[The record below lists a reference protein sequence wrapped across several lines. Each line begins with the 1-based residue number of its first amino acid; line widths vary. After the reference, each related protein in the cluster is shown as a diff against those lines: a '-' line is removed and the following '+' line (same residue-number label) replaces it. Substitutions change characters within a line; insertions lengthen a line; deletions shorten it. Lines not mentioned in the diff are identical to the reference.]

1 MQLKKPN
8 LGILQKILLSFL
20 IISLL
25 PLLFLGYAGT
35 ENLTRT
41 GMQVLQQVEQMGARN
56 LKQTDELGKIS
67 VEDSVKAL
75 DKKATEAI
83 EMRTVELAQRIA
95 DFLYERDKDLIVLS
109 HLQPSADLYLKI
121 YQAARRDVISTAHTN
136 FRGVKLSAL
145 KSSNPENDHSWRHM
159 KPLDFKKISRP
170 LYREITFID
179 LQGQEI
185 IKIRDGLVSK
195 ELRDISR
202 REHTYC
208 QAETYF
214 RQLSGLKPGE
224 IYVSNVI
231 GAHVPGWLY
240 KDDKGKIAVKTG
252 SAYAGKENPT
262 GRKFEGIIRWATPV
276 FNSQGA
282 KTGYVTMALDHI
294 HVMEFTDHVIPTE
307 ERFTVLSDG
316 GSGNYAWM
324 WDYRGKSISHPRD
337 FFIIGYDPTTGLEVP
352 GWLSQETYN
361 AYKRSGMTLE
371 EFTRQLP
378 SFRNFSQKKAPS
390 AEQIRSGNISLDC
403 RILDTAPQCEG
414 WHKGTEDGGSGS
426 FLILWSGLWKLTTY
440 AAIPYHTGQYGNSK
454 RGFGYVTL
462 GANVDEFHRDANITK
477 AKIERRLADDA
488 GEINRQNSQTLGL
501 IKEQAARN
509 RLQMIMITLLS
520 VAGVIAI
527 SIMLSLSIT
536 KPLRRLTDGALAMSR
551 GQLEQSIEVTSGDE
565 IGQLAATFNEM
576 ARSIA
581 ELDKMK
587 SDFVTIASH
596 ELRTPIQAMLLSVS
610 GILEGYSGNIDDEV
624 REDLQIAKQGIERLM
639 RLVESLLNLS
649 RIESRKTELSFEP
662 VQPAEMVN
670 LAIAE
675 VNDLAFSHN
684 HRLTMHVPEGL
695 PTINVDRDS
704 IIQVL
709 INLLSNAIKYNP
721 DGGCINL
728 GVELSAGQIRFQIA
742 DNGYGVPENAREDI
756 FKKFFQ
762 ADSLMSQKV
771 GGTGLGLTICK
782 GIVEMHHGM
791 IVCDSPLPSGLFPDW
806 PLGDERRG
814 AVFTV
819 TFPLKG
825 SSIAESKESD
835 RG

>member
-1 MQLKKPN
+1 MPIKKPR
-8 LGILQKILLSFL
+8 LGILHKILFSFL
-20 IISLL
+20 AVALP
-25 PLLFLGYAGT
+25 PLLFQVYNGAS
-35 ENLTRT
+35 NLAET
-41 GMQVLQQVEQMGARN
+41 GMLVLQQVEQMGARN
-56 LKQTDELGKIS
+56 LKQTDELGKTA
-67 VEDSVKAL
+67 VADSVKAL
-75 DKKATEAI
+75 DKKTTEAI
-83 EMRTVELAQRIA
+83 EVRTVELAQRVA
-95 DFLYERDKDLIVLS
+95 DFLYERDKDLIMLS
-109 HLQPSADLYLKI
+109 LLQPDPELYLKI
-121 YQAARRDVISTAHTN
+121 YQAARRDVISTDHTS
-136 FRGVKLSAL
+136 VKGSKPSSL

-159 KPLDFKKISRP
+159 PPLNFKKVSRP
-170 LYREITFID
+170 LYREITYID
-179 LQGQEI
+179 LQGQEK
-185 IKIRDGLVSK
+185 IKIRDGRISK

-208 QAETYF
+208 RAETYF

-231 GAHVPGWLY
+231 GAHVPGWIY
-240 KDDKGKIAVKTG
+240 KDDKGNIAVKPG
-252 SAYAGKENPT
+252 SAYAGKENPK

-276 FNSQGA
+276 FNSQGD

-337 FFIIGYDPTTGLEVP
+337 FFIIGHNPSTGQEVP
-352 GWLSQETYN
+352 GWLSQESYN
-361 AYKRSGMTLE
+361 AYKKSGLTLE
-371 EFTRQLP
+371 EFTRRRP
-378 SFRNFSQKKAPS
+378 SFHNFSQKKAPA

-414 WHKGTEDGGSGS
+414 WHGGTEDGGSGS

-440 AAIPYHTGQYGNSK
+440 AAIPYFTGQYGSTS

-462 GANVDEFHRDANITK
+462 GANVDEFHKDATITRTM
-477 AKIERRLADDA
+477 IEKRLAEEATIIA
-488 GEINRQNSQTLGL
+488 GQNSQTLAFIKNQSSRHRWQML
-501 IKEQAARN
+501 I
-509 RLQMIMITLLS
+509 ITLLTIGA
-520 VAGVIAI
+520 VIVIAVVV
-527 SIMLSLSIT
+527 SISIT
-536 KPLRRLTDGALAMSR
+536 KPLRTLTNGAMAMGK
-551 GQLEQSIEVTSGDE
+551 GQLEQTIPVTSSDE
-565 IGQLAATFNEM
+565 VGQLAVTFNEM

-624 REDLQIAKQGIERLM
+624 REDLQIARSGIERLM

-649 RIESRKTELSFEP
+649 RIESRKIELTFEP
-662 VQPAEMVN
+662 VQPAEMISQ
-670 LAIAE
+670 AIAA
-675 VNDLAFSHN
+675 VSDLATGHG
-684 HRLTMHVPEGL
+684 HTITKQVPDGL
-695 PTINVDRDS
+695 PAIDVDRDR
-704 IIQVL
+704 ILQVL

-721 DGGCINL
+721 DGGRINL
-728 GVELSAGQIRFQIA
+728 GVELSADHIRFIIA

-771 GGTGLGLTICK
+771 GGTGLGLTISR
-782 GIVEMHHGM
+782 GIAELHHGT
-791 IVCDSPLPSGLFPDW
+791 IVCDSPLSPNLFPDW
-806 PLGDERRG
+806 PLGGERHG
-814 AVFTV
+814 SLFTISL
-819 TFPLKG
+819 PLKG
-825 SSIAESKESD
+825 SSIAGLKESD